1 MVVFLIISPVTPK
14 SLQSSLQG
22 HKGLMYPTF
31 ELHLANYL
39 KTEYIATFPEM
50 GFMEYLSYKINDPRE
65 KDFIPKC
72 IWKI

>member
-39 KTEYIATFPEM
+39 KTEYIATF
-50 GFMEYLSYKINDPRE
+50 
-65 KDFIPKC
+65 
-72 IWKI
+72 